1 MRRNTILTSSQ
12 TPRDSS
18 SKDMAI
24 EATPEVLN
32 SLLAKLGAP
41 ACYKVGTTFMES
53 VYGLWRQVEDVLGT
67 EEAALASLPG
77 LLRAV
82 LVLVPRDEAYTSH
95 RQQRDAEAGVGVD
108 REQYRTVSTVSRC
121 RSRTPASSSSS
132 TRAPC
137 AALRSSYMPWSLGE
151 GSITRLLL

>member
-1 MRRNTILTSSQ
+1 M
-12 TPRDSS
+12 
-18 SKDMAI
+18 
-24 EATPEVLN
+24 
-32 SLLAKLGAP
+32 
-41 ACYKVGTTFMES
+41 
-53 VYGLWRQVEDVLGT
+53 LGT

-95 RQQRDAEAGVGVD
+95 RQQREAEAGVGVD
-108 REQYRTVSTVSRC
+108 REQYRIVSTVSRC